1 MSSGERGRNEWGA
14 ASGELQHLSLLHDVD
29 DLTARVRRWVGE
41 PVGWEPAVRARGL
54 AVQVLERV
62 QTLRVR
68 LETPLV
74 VATFGGTGTG
84 KSSLVNA
91 LVGQEATASGRQRPT
106 TVTPVLLV
114 HPGFELRG
122 TRFESEDIVVRRLDS
137 PVLRELILIDCPDPD
152 TSEGAESGSNLS
164 RLRAILPQCDVLLYV
179 TTQQKY
185 RSARIS
191 EELMEAAAGCR
202 IVFVQTHADED
213 VDIREDWRRV
223 LCGEYEVSDMFFVDS
238 RRALIEQQQGLA
250 CGGEFRRLQELLS
263 SQLGASRRVSVR
275 RANVLD
281 LLEEVLRVS
290 RVEYER
296 VLPEVERLRGVLED
310 LRGEQLRRMSGLLAG
325 ELLQSRSLWERRL
338 LEAVTELWGVSPFS
352 VMLRLYT
359 GFGGAVAS
367 LSFFRARTSAQAAL
381 IGAVQG
387 ARWVRARVQEQ
398 SAEAGLER
406 LADLGLDDGQL
417 QEARLRLGG
426 YVGSAQVEVRGVFER
441 RDLEELRRQ
450 AAVLEGR
457 FLSDARRSVDQLIME
472 LASRQAG
479 VFRRLL
485 YEGIFLL
492 YPLFVTLRIGY
503 NFFWSSFLAPVMGAV
518 SEAAALLTIDFY
530 IPALLFLVIWSGL
543 LLVVFVGR
551 MRSGLGVRIRKL
563 ADQLAEVRL
572 TEGLFP
578 GLEEL
583 CRRIQRED
591 EALRELTERAE
602 YFRRRLT
609 EGGVVTGGRR
619 R

>member
-1 MSSGERGRNEWGA
+1 MSGVGRGFNEWA
-14 ASGELQHLSLLHDVD
+14 STSGELQHLSLLHDVD
-29 DLTARVRRWVGE
+29 DLTARVRRWVSE
-41 PVGWEPAVRARGL
+41 PLSWEPAVRARGL
-54 AVQVLERV
+54 AMQVLERV

-122 TRFESEDIVVRRLDS
+122 TRFESGEFLVRRVDS

-152 TSEGAESGSNLS
+152 TSEGVDSGSNLS
-164 RLRAILPQCDVLLYV
+164 RLRGILPQCDVLLYV

-213 VDIREDWRRV
+213 VDIREDWHRV
-223 LCGEYEVSDMFFVDS
+223 LSGGYDVSEMFFVDS
-238 RRALIEQQQGLA
+238 RQALAEQQQGLVS
-250 CGGEFRRLQELLS
+250 GGEFRRLQELLS
-263 SQLGASRRVSVR
+263 SQLGAARRVSVR

-281 LLEEVLRVS
+281 LLEEVLRLS
-290 RVEYER
+290 RVEYGR
-296 VLPEVERLRGVLED
+296 VMPEVERLRGVLDGMRE
-310 LRGEQLRRMSGLLAG
+310 EQLRRMSGLLAG
-325 ELLQSRSLWERRL
+325 ELLESRSLWERRL
-338 LEAVTELWGVSPFS
+338 LEAVTELWGLSPFS

-359 GFGGAVAS
+359 GFGGVVAS

-398 SAEAGLER
+398 SAEAGLDR
-406 LADLGLDDGQL
+406 LADLGLGDSEL

-426 YVGSAQVEVRGVFER
+426 YVRSAQLDASGVFER
-441 RDLEELRRQ
+441 PDLEELRRQ
-450 AAVLEGR
+450 AALLEGR
-457 FLSDARRSVDQLIME
+457 FLNDARRRVDQLILE
-472 LASRQAG
+472 LAGRQAG
-479 VFRRLL
+479 LFRRLL
-485 YEGIFLL
+485 YEAVFLL
-492 YPLFVTLRIGY
+492 YPLFVTLRIGH
-503 NFFWSSFLAPVMGAV
+503 NFFWSSFLAPMVGAAT
-518 SEAAALLTIDFY
+518 EAAALLTIDFY
-530 IPALLFLVIWSGL
+530 IPALLFLLIWSGL

-551 MRSGLGVRIRKL
+551 LRSGLSVRIRS
-563 ADQLAEVRL
+563 LAEELAETRL
-572 TEGLFP
+572 TEGLFR
-578 GLEEL
+578 GLEEM

-591 EALRELTERAE
+591 EALRDLTERAE
-602 YFRRRLT
+602 YFRRRLVDSV
-609 EGGVVTGGRR
+609 GITGGRR